1 MRRPALLFP
10 LAIGTLLATAGAY
23 AQQPGLLVLNKS
35 EATAS
40 LLSLADGRT
49 VATMPVGD
57 GPHEIAVSPD
67 GRWAMAANY
76 GGTTPGHSLTLLDLR
91 ARAAVRTIELGEYR
105 RPHGIAWLPDG
116 KRVVVTSELAEA
128 VIVVDAASGTI
139 ERAIKTGVGGTH
151 LLVLSKDGTRVW
163 TSNIFSGSN
172 SLIDL
177 ATGTLVKTAPNGK
190 GPEAIDLSPD
200 GRELWTADR
209 PLNRITVLDATTL
222 DSLAAWPS
230 GLFPNRLHFT
240 PDGRTVLQ
248 SNAQSST
255 VDFYDASKRSLAGRI
270 TFPYDEALGK
280 PTMLTQFGRS
290 ATPLGILIS
299 PDGKTAWVALAAHDR
314 LAEVDIA
321 TRRVLRMLVAGR
333 EPDGM
338 AYVPDIGTGKA
349 P

>member
-1 MRRPALLFP
+1 MHRLTLLVP
-10 LAIGTLLATAGAY
+10 LALCALATPRAGG
-23 AQQPGLLVLNKS
+23 AQQPGLIVLNKS

-40 LLSLADGRT
+40 LISLADGRT

-67 GRWAMAANY
+67 GRWAMASNY

-91 ARAAVRTIELGEYR
+91 TRTAVRTIELGEYR

-116 KRVVVTSELAEA
+116 KRVVVTSELAQA
-128 VIVVDAASGTI
+128 VIVVEAATGKI
-139 ERAIKTGVGGTH
+139 EKSISTGVGGTH
-151 LLVLSKDGTRVW
+151 LLALSKDGRRVW

-177 ATGTLVKTAPNGK
+177 EKGVLVKTAANGK

-200 GRELWTADR
+200 GKEIWTADR

-230 GLFPNRLHFT
+230 GQFPNRLHFT

-255 VDFYDASKRSLAGRI
+255 VDFYDVRKRLLAGSI

-290 ATPLGILIS
+290 ATPLGILIA
-299 PDGKTAWVALAAHDR
+299 PDGRRAWVALAAHDR
-314 LAEVDIA
+314 IAEVEIA
-321 TRRVLRMLVAGR
+321 TRRIARTLTAGR

-338 AYVPDIGTGKA
+338 AYVPDIGTGK

>member
-1 MRRPALLFP
+1 MRRHTLLLP
-10 LAIGTLLATAGAY
+10 LVLGTLAAPRAGA
-23 AQQPGLLVLNKS
+23 AQQPGLVVLNKS

-40 LLSLADGRT
+40 IISLADGRT

-67 GRWAMAANY
+67 GRWAMASNY

-91 ARAAVRTIELGEYR
+91 ARTAVRTIELGEYK

-116 KRVVVTSELAEA
+116 KRVVVTSELAQAVFVVEA
-128 VIVVDAASGTI
+128 ATGKI
-139 ERAIKTGVGGTH
+139 EKAISTGVGGTH
-151 LLVLSKDGTRVW
+151 LLVLSKDGKRVW

-172 SLIDL
+172 SLLDL
-177 ATGTLVKTAPNGK
+177 EKGVLVKTAPNGK

-209 PLNRITVLDATTL
+209 PLNRITILDANTL
-222 DSLAAWPS
+222 DSIAAWPS
-230 GLFPNRLHFT
+230 GQFPNRLHFT
-240 PDGRTVLQ
+240 PDGQTVLQ

-255 VDFYDASKRSLAGRI
+255 VGVYDAKSRKLLGNI
-270 TFPYDEALGK
+270 EFPYDEALGK
-280 PTMLTQFGRS
+280 PTVLTQFGRS
-290 ATPLGILIS
+290 ATPLGILIA
-299 PDGKTAWVALAAHDR
+299 PDGKRAWVALAAHDR

-321 TRRVLRMLVAGR
+321 TRKVVRTITAGR

-338 AYVPDIGTGKA
+338 AYVPDIGAGK

>member
-1 MRRPALLFP
+1 MRRS
-10 LAIGTLLATAGAY
+10 TLLVPLVLCTLAAARRSP
-23 AQQPGLLVLNKS
+23 AQQPGLIVLNKS

-40 LLSLADGRT
+40 LISLADGRT

-67 GRWAMAANY
+67 GRWAMASNY
-76 GGTTPGHSLTLLDLR
+76 
-91 ARAAVRTIELGEYR
+91 
-105 RPHGIAWLPDG
+105 
-116 KRVVVTSELAEA
+116 
-128 VIVVDAASGTI
+128 
-139 ERAIKTGVGGTH
+139 GGTH
-151 LLVLSKDGTRVW
+151 LLVLSKDGHRVW

-177 ATGTLVKTAPNGK
+177 ERGVLVKTAPNGK

-209 PLNRITVLDATTL
+209 PLNRITILDANTL

-248 SNAQSST
+248 SNAQSSR
-255 VDFYDASKRSLAGRI
+255 VDFYDARKRLLAGSI
-270 TFPYDEALGK
+270 TFPYDDALGK

-290 ATPLGILIS
+290 ATPLGILIA

-314 LAEVDIA
+314 IAEVDIA
-321 TRRVLRMLVAGR
+321 TRTVTRTLVAGR

-338 AYVPDIGTGKA
+338 AYVPDVGAGK